1 MQRYPESPYLCMCER
16 WGGAPGHPWR
26 CDGGAYGLHVPH
38 SGESQKFPFLA
49 LAFYGSFQCPKKAI
63 FGPTQDGGHGAR
75 MRLHDIS
82 RDDFGHPGRADTC
95 RDSLNGCISACVI
108 TRRVP
113 PNTPGDLMG
122 VHTGSMSPIRGRH
135 KNCLFW
141 HLPFLEIS
149 KWPKKEIFLSSWIG
163 DMEPIC
169 TPLRSLG
176 LIFFTPVGLT
186 HAEISRLSISLHV

>member
-38 SGESQKFPFLA
+38 SGEAQKFPFLA
-49 LAFYGSFQCPKKAI
+49 LAFYGNFQC
-63 FGPTQDGGHGAR
+63 
-75 MRLHDIS
+75 
-82 RDDFGHPGRADTC
+82 
-95 RDSLNGCISACVI
+95 
-108 TRRVP
+108 
-113 PNTPGDLMG
+113 
-122 VHTGSMSPIRGRH
+122 
-135 KNCLFW
+135 
-141 HLPFLEIS
+141 
-149 KWPKKEIFLSSWIG
+149 PKKEIFLSSWIG